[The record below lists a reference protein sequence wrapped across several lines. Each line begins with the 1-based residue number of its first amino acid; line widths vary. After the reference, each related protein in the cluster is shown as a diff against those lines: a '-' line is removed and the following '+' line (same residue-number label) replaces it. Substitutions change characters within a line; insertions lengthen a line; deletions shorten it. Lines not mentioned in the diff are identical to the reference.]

1 MAENNATCS
10 ICGNG
15 YHLCLSC
22 RDSIQ
27 LAPYKVHCCSADC
40 YKVFQVIRGFST
52 GVYAK
57 EEFKSKL
64 ESLDL
69 SNLENYRE
77 HIKAIIK
84 DALKEE
90 KSVVKASEKI
100 EPVAKIAKSAKFIK
114 VDESDKVDEINKAE
128 VAEAEEEVV
137 EKPIIS
143 RKRNY
148 RVNNE
153 VEEAE

>member
-22 RDSIQ
+22 RDAIQ

-52 GVYAK
+52 GVYTE

-64 ESLDL
+64 KNLDL

-77 HIKAIIK
+77 HIKALIK
-84 DALKEE
+84 NALKEKPTTKIVKE
-90 KSVVKASEKI
+90 NKSVETK
-100 EPVAKIAKSAKFIK
+100 
-114 VDESDKVDEINKAE
+114 
-128 VAEAEEEVV
+128 VV
-137 EKPIIS
+137 EVEKNAVVKDVVNVEKTDDIVKPTVS

-148 RVNNE
+148 KVE
-153 VEEAE
+153 VE

>member
-22 RDSIQ
+22 RDAIQ

-52 GVYAK
+52 GVYTE

-64 ESLDL
+64 KNLDL

-77 HIKAIIK
+77 HIKALIK
-84 DALKEE
+84 NALKEKPTTKIVKE
-90 KSVVKASEKI
+90 NKSVE
-100 EPVAKIAKSAKFIK
+100 IK
-114 VDESDKVDEINKAE
+114 VVE
-128 VAEAEEEVV
+128 V
-137 EKPIIS
+137 EKNAVVKDVVNVEKTDDIVKPTVS

-148 RVNNE
+148 KVE
-153 VEEAE
+153 VE

>member
-10 ICGNG
+10 ICDKG
-15 YHLCLSC
+15 YYLCLSC
-22 RDSIQ
+22 RDTMQ

-40 YKVFQVIRGFST
+40 YKVFQVVRGFST
-52 GVYAK
+52 GVYSE

-64 ESLDL
+64 ENLDL

-84 DALKEE
+84 DALKEKKPVVKTVE
-90 KSVVKASEKI
+90 KVKSVVKDIK
-100 EPVAKIAKSAKFIK
+100 PVETG
-114 VDESDKVDEINKAE
+114 VAE
-128 VAEAEEEVV
+128 VKEEMV
-137 EKPIIS
+137 EKPIVS

-148 RVNNE
+148 KVD
-153 VEEAE
+153 AE

>member
-22 RDSIQ
+22 RDAIQ

-52 GVYAK
+52 GVYTE

-64 ESLDL
+64 KNLDL
-69 SNLENYRE
+69 NNLENYRE
-77 HIKAIIK
+77 HIKALIK
-84 DALKEE
+84 NALKEKPITKIVKE
-90 KSVVKASEKI
+90 NKSVETKVVEVEENTVVKD
-100 EPVAKIAKSAKFIK
+100 VAKVAKTDNIVKP
-114 VDESDKVDEINKAE
+114 
-128 VAEAEEEVV
+128 VV
-137 EKPIIS
+137 S

-148 RVNNE
+148 K
-153 VEEAE
+153 VETE

>member
-64 ESLDL
+64 KNLDL

-77 HIKAIIK
+77 HIKALIK

-90 KSVVKASEKI
+90 KPVAKTVGKVKTVAETI
-100 EPVAKIAKSAKFIK
+100 EPV
-114 VDESDKVDEINKAE
+114 DTEIAE
-128 VAEAEEEVV
+128 VKEKTVD
-137 EKPIIS
+137 KPIMS
-143 RKRNY
+143 RKRSLK
-148 RVNNE
+148 V
-153 VEEAE
+153 EAE

>member
-22 RDSIQ
+22 RDAIQ

-52 GVYAK
+52 GVYTE

-64 ESLDL
+64 KNLDL
-69 SNLENYRE
+69 SNLEDYRE
-77 HIKAIIK
+77 HIKALIK
-84 DALKEE
+84 DALKEKPTTKIVKE
-90 KSVVKASEKI
+90 NKSVETKVVEVEKNAVVKDVVNVEKI
-100 EPVAKIAKSAKFIK
+100 NDIAKPT
-114 VDESDKVDEINKAE
+114 V
-128 VAEAEEEVV
+128 
-137 EKPIIS
+137 S

-148 RVNNE
+148 KVE
-153 VEEAE
+153 VE

>member
-22 RDSIQ
+22 RDAMQ

-52 GVYAK
+52 GVYAE

-64 ESLDL
+64 ENLDL

-84 DALKEE
+84 DALKEKPIVKAVE
-90 KSVVKASEKI
+90 KIKPVVEAAKSVKT
-100 EPVAKIAKSAKFIK
+100 
-114 VDESDKVDEINKAE
+114 E
-128 VAEAEEEVV
+128 VAEVEEEIVGENVV
-137 EKPIIS
+137 EVEKTENIVKPIMS

-148 RVNNE
+148 R
-153 VEEAE
+153 AETE

>member
-22 RDSIQ
+22 RDAIQ

-52 GVYAK
+52 GVYTE

-64 ESLDL
+64 KNLDL

-77 HIKAIIK
+77 HIKVLIK
-84 DALKEE
+84 DALKEKPTTKIVKENKSVETKVVEVEKNAVVKDVVNVE
-90 KSVVKASEKI
+90 KSNDIVRPTV
-100 EPVAKIAKSAKFIK
+100 
-114 VDESDKVDEINKAE
+114 
-128 VAEAEEEVV
+128 
-137 EKPIIS
+137 S

-148 RVNNE
+148 KVE
-153 VEEAE
+153 VE

>member
-52 GVYAK
+52 GVYTK

-64 ESLDL
+64 KNVDL

-77 HIKAIIK
+77 HIKALIK
-84 DALKEE
+84 DTLKETPIAKTVE
-90 KSVVKASEKI
+90 DVKSVKTE
-100 EPVAKIAKSAKFIK
+100 VAKVKK
-114 VDESDKVDEINKAE
+114 ET
-128 VAEAEEEVV
+128 V
-137 EKPIIS
+137 EKPIVS

-148 RVNNE
+148 RVE
-153 VEEAE
+153 VE

>member
-22 RDSIQ
+22 RDAIQ

-52 GVYAK
+52 GVYTE

-64 ESLDL
+64 KNLDL
-69 SNLENYRE
+69 NNLENYRE
-77 HIKAIIK
+77 HIKALIK
-84 DALKEE
+84 NALKEKPITKIVKE
-90 KSVVKASEKI
+90 NKSVETK
-100 EPVAKIAKSAKFIK
+100 
-114 VDESDKVDEINKAE
+114 
-128 VAEAEEEVV
+128 VV
-137 EKPIIS
+137 EVEENTVVKDVIGVNVEKTKIVEDVLKPTVS

-148 RVNNE
+148 KV
-153 VEEAE
+153 EAE

>member
-52 GVYAK
+52 GVYTE

-64 ESLDL
+64 KNVDL

-77 HIKAIIK
+77 HIKSLIK
-84 DALKEE
+84 DALKEKTAVKTVKIVE
-90 KSVVKASEKI
+90 PVKKSVET
-100 EPVAKIAKSAKFIK
+100 
-114 VDESDKVDEINKAE
+114 E
-128 VAEAEEEVV
+128 VAEVKEETVV
-137 EKPIIS
+137 ENVKNIIKPTVS
-143 RKRNY
+143 RKKNCK
-148 RVNNE
+148 
-153 VEEAE
+153 VETE

>member
-22 RDSIQ
+22 RDAIQ

-52 GVYAK
+52 GVYTE

-64 ESLDL
+64 KNLDL

-77 HIKAIIK
+77 HIKALIK
-84 DALKEE
+84 NALKE
-90 KSVVKASEKI
+90 K
-100 EPVAKIAKSAKFIK
+100 PVAKTIK
-114 VDESDKVDEINKAE
+114 KVEPIKMVATEIEKDT
-128 VAEAEEEVV
+128 VV
-137 EKPIIS
+137 EDVKDIVKPTVS
-143 RKRNY
+143 RKKNY
-148 RVNNE
+148 K
-153 VEEAE
+153 VETE

>member
-22 RDSIQ
+22 RDAIQ

-52 GVYAK
+52 GVYTE
-57 EEFKSKL
+57 EEFKTKL
-64 ESLDL
+64 KNIDL

-77 HIKAIIK
+77 HIKAMIK
-84 DALKEE
+84 NALKEKSSTKVVRENKYVETKVVEVEKNAVVKDVVNVE
-90 KSVVKASEKI
+90 KSNDIS
-100 EPVAKIAKSAKFIK
+100 
-114 VDESDKVDEINKAE
+114 
-128 VAEAEEEVV
+128 
-137 EKPIIS
+137 KPTVS
-143 RKRNY
+143 RKKNY
-148 RVNNE
+148 KVG
-153 VEEAE
+153 AE